1 VCPALCGL
9 ISPKKKRGVS
19 RAPVSEYISYIR
31 IQNHF
36 DEKRCAMLD
45 LFMWQLVTRQAAQQ
59 WFKLITAMAPFG
71 CADKPVGKILFWLKK
86 HTYNR

>member
-1 VCPALCGL
+1 
-9 ISPKKKRGVS
+9 
-19 RAPVSEYISYIR
+19 
-31 IQNHF
+31 
-36 DEKRCAMLD
+36 MLD